1 MQDNLST
8 KQPESA
14 MMPAEDCEAWLQP
27 IPESQRTHKVS
38 GQFWIWAGAN
48 LAPINWVLGALGIHL
63 GLGFADTVTVLVL
76 GNLIGML
83 LFGCFVLLGQKTGAT
98 GMVLARAAF
107 GRRGNYL
114 PAAIQAL
121 LVIGWCAV
129 NTWIILDL
137 VMALFGTLGWVD
149 PTAHNY
155 AWKIGVATAIM
166 AAQVAIAWFG
176 YKAIAAFEKWTV
188 PPTIIILAVM
198 SAVAWFGMKI
208 DWGYAGPAGQILEGS
223 ERIAAMSA
231 VMTAIGIGW
240 GITWFTYAADYS
252 RFVSTEVPKKKVY
265 LASVLGQ
272 FIPVVWLG
280 ILGASLATN
289 SGEID
294 PGKLI
299 VQNFGV
305 MALPVL
311 LMVLHGPIAT
321 NILNIY
327 TFSVATQSLDITISR
342 RKLNLFVGVFSLA
355 AVVFFIFQEDFAT
368 VLDAWLIGLGRLG
381 CRLGRSHAG
390 PLLLARE
397 ALSGQPGK
405 ALRRGGHQAAPRR
418 QLGRRGLPPGGHL
431 RHVAVY
437 VRTGSRHAGPHCGCP
452 GRLGPLLARRR
463 PGERRQLRP
472 PGPEVPPQAP
482 GLRPAGRHRCP
493 GHRRPALRH
502 PAQRTGRT
510 LTTPPH
516 TKKRPTAA
524 GHLPPSG
531 ASCVVRPSGDARG
544 EHPLDVILVRV
555 RGLRPLAGGGE
566 RGSDRG
572 EGRGVSQ

>member
-1 MQDNLST
+1 MRENPPTVPAST
-8 KQPESA
+8 A
-14 MMPAEDCEAWLQP
+14 PAASEDHEAWLHP
-27 IPESQRTHKVS
+27 IPESERTRKVS

-48 LAPINWVLGALGIHL
+48 LAPINWVLGALGIQL

-114 PAAIQAL
+114 PAGIQAL

-149 PTAHNY
+149 PEAHNY
-155 AWKIGVATAIM
+155 AWKIGIATFIM
-166 AAQVAIAWFG
+166 ATQVAIAWFG

-188 PPTIIILAVM
+188 PPTIIILTVM
-198 SAVAWFGMKI
+198 SAVAWFGMQI
-208 DWGYAGPAGQILEGS
+208 NWTYAGPAGHILEGS

-252 RFVSTEVPKKKVY
+252 RFVSTSVPKRKVY

-289 SGEID
+289 TGEID

-299 VQNFGV
+299 VLNFGAL
-305 MALPVL
+305 ALPVL

-327 TFSVATQSLDITISR
+327 TFSVATQALDISISR

-355 AVVFFIFQEDFAT
+355 AVDLLHLPGRFRLRAGCLAD
-368 VLDAWLIGLGRLG
+368 WPGRLG
-381 CRLGRSHAG
+381 GRLGRSHAG
-390 PLLLARE
+390 PLLLDRE
-397 ALSGQPGK
+397 ALAGQPGQ
-405 ALRRGGHQAAPRR
+405 AVRRRRHQAPASRE
-418 QLGRRGLPPGGHL
+418 PGGHRLSDHRHL
-431 RHVAVY
+431 RHLAVH
-437 VRTGSRHAGPHCGCP
+437 VRARAGNAGPG
-452 GRLGPLLARRR
+452 RRR
-463 PGERRQLRP
+463 PGRMGLVLARRGTVQRRSLRHSRTAVP
-472 PGPEVPPQAP
+472 PEVP
-482 GLRPAGRHRCP
+482 
-493 GHRRPALRH
+493 
-502 PAQRTGRT
+502 GRT
-510 LTTPPH
+510 
-516 TKKRPTAA
+516 RPQRADRKGVHA
-524 GHLPPSG
+524 PRN
-531 ASCVVRPSGDARG
+531 RPSAPFH
-544 EHPLDVILVRV
+544 HPR
-555 RGLRPLAGGGE
+555 RPLAAPPFS
-566 RGSDRG
+566 RRSTP
-572 EGRGVSQ
+572 

>member
-1 MQDNLST
+1 
-8 KQPESA
+8 
-14 MMPAEDCEAWLQP
+14 
-27 IPESQRTHKVS
+27 KVS

-63 GLGFADTVTVLVL
+63 GLGFADTVIVLVL

-208 DWGYAGPAGQILEGS
+208 NWSYAGPAGNILEGS

-240 GITWFTYAADYS
+240 
-252 RFVSTEVPKKKVY
+252 
-265 LASVLGQ
+265 
-272 FIPVVWLG
+272 
-280 ILGASLATN
+280 
-289 SGEID
+289 
-294 PGKLI
+294 
-299 VQNFGV
+299 
-305 MALPVL
+305 
-311 LMVLHGPIAT
+311 
-321 NILNIY
+321 
-327 TFSVATQSLDITISR
+327 
-342 RKLNLFVGVFSLA
+342 
-355 AVVFFIFQEDFAT
+355 
-368 VLDAWLIGLGRLG
+368 
-381 CRLGRSHAG
+381 
-390 PLLLARE
+390 
-397 ALSGQPGK
+397 
-405 ALRRGGHQAAPRR
+405 
-418 QLGRRGLPPGGHL
+418 
-431 RHVAVY
+431 
-437 VRTGSRHAGPHCGCP
+437 
-452 GRLGPLLARRR
+452 
-463 PGERRQLRP
+463 
-472 PGPEVPPQAP
+472 
-482 GLRPAGRHRCP
+482 
-493 GHRRPALRH
+493 
-502 PAQRTGRT
+502 
-510 LTTPPH
+510 
-516 TKKRPTAA
+516 
-524 GHLPPSG
+524 
-531 ASCVVRPSGDARG
+531 
-544 EHPLDVILVRV
+544 
-555 RGLRPLAGGGE
+555 
-566 RGSDRG
+566 
-572 EGRGVSQ
+572 

>member
-1 MQDNLST
+1 MQDNLSSSRSS
-8 KQPESA
+8 SA
-14 MMPAEDCEAWLQP
+14 QTGSSEPGSTLSGPATAPGHDSEAWLQP
-27 IPESQRTHKVS
+27 IPESDRTRKVS

-149 PTAHNY
+149 PEAPNY

-208 DWGYAGPAGQILEGS
+208 DWGYAGPAGNILEGS
-223 ERIAAMSA
+223 DRIAAMSA

-252 RFVSTEVPKKKVY
+252 RFVSTSVPKRKVY

-327 TFSVATQSLDITISR
+327 TFSVATQALDININR

-355 AVVFFIFQEDFAT
+355 AVVFFIFQEDFAA
-368 VLDAWLIGLGRLG
+368 VLDAWLIGLVAWVAAWGGVMLVHYFWLERRWPAKVDRLFDPIG
-381 CRLGRSHAG
+381 TRRLPVVNWAG
-390 PLLLARE
+390 IVSLLAGIFCTWLFMYGLVPATQGPIAV
-397 ALSGQPGK
+397 AL
-405 ALRRGGHQAAPRR
+405 GGWD
-418 QLGRRGLPPGGHL
+418 L
-431 RHVAVY
+431 
-437 VRTGSRHAGPHCGCP
+437 SW
-452 GRLGPLLARRR
+452 
-463 PGERRQLRP
+463 
-472 PGPEVPPQAP
+472 
-482 GLRPAGRHRCP
+482 
-493 GHRRPALRH
+493 
-502 PAQRTGRT
+502 
-510 LTTPPH
+510 
-516 TKKRPTAA
+516 
-524 GHLPPSG
+524 
-531 ASCVVRPSGDARG
+531 
-544 EHPLDVILVRV
+544 
-555 RGLRPLAGGGE
+555 LAGGLTSAAAYAVLGPRAHKKYLLADSNHVSATQPAPSPEPAPAGE
-566 RGSDRG
+566 RTTA
-572 EGRGVSQ
+572 